1 MMGLIRGEW
10 IKVFSTKLW
19 WIMLLTAAALTSL
32 GALPV
37 LLVANLGEEIPELD
51 VAGPALLEQVWST
64 MGSAAIIAMILG
76 ILSFTSEY
84 RHETIT
90 DTFLTEPR
98 RGRVVAAKAAVNA
111 VLGAMV
117 ALVSAVTVIGLAL
130 WLLPDGHAPI
140 DWSYVVRI
148 VLAVVL
154 TDALYAILGVSVG
167 ALITSQL
174 AAVLLALLWVLLIEG
189 LIAAINPTVGK
200 WLPGGAA
207 QSILGGQ
214 SSGVDLLPP
223 VAGVAVLLAYTVAL
237 GALAASTTLRRDI
250 T

>member
-98 RGRVVAAKAAVNA
+98 RGRVV
-111 VLGAMV
+111 G
-117 ALVSAVTVIGLAL
+117 
-130 WLLPDGHAPI
+130 GHAA
-140 DWSYVVRI
+140 R
-148 VLAVVL
+148 
-154 TDALYAILGVSVG
+154 
-167 ALITSQL
+167 
-174 AAVLLALLWVLLIEG
+174 
-189 LIAAINPTVGK
+189 
-200 WLPGGAA
+200 
-207 QSILGGQ
+207 
-214 SSGVDLLPP
+214 
-223 VAGVAVLLAYTVAL
+223 
-237 GALAASTTLRRDI
+237 
-250 T
+250 